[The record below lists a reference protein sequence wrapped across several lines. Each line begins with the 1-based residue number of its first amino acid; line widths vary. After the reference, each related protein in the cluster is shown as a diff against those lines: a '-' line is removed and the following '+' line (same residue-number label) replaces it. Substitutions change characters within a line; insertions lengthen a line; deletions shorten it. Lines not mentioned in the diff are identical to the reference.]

1 MEEVYAALRMYT
13 CAEQTTLLGK
23 YDIHSGVVGETTFRI
38 MYPARAYKTLVV
50 LVIFYLTLTVY
61 GRTSVLFI
69 KCVLWI
75 EPFPVRFLTLN
86 PYEFICKYKVSV

>member
-1 MEEVYAALRMYT
+1 MGEMYAALRLFT
-13 CAEQTTLLGK
+13 CAEQTKLLGK
-23 YDIHSGVVGETTFRI
+23 YDIHSGVVGVTAFRI

-61 GRTSVLFI
+61 DRTSVLFI
-69 KCVLWI
+69 KFVLWI

>member
-1 MEEVYAALRMYT
+1 MGEMYAALRLYT
-13 CAEQTTLLGK
+13 CAEQTKLLGK
-23 YDIHSGVVGETTFRI
+23 YDIHSGVVGVTAFRI

-61 GRTSVLFI
+61 GRTSVLFF

-86 PYEFICKYKVSV
+86 PHEFICKYKVSV

>member
-1 MEEVYAALRMYT
+1 MEEVYAALRLYT

-23 YDIHSGVVGETTFRI
+23 YDIHSGVVGVTAFRI

-61 GRTSVLFI
+61 GRTSLLFI

-75 EPFPVRFLTLN
+75 EPFPLEIFDTE
-86 PYEFICKYKVSV
+86 PS